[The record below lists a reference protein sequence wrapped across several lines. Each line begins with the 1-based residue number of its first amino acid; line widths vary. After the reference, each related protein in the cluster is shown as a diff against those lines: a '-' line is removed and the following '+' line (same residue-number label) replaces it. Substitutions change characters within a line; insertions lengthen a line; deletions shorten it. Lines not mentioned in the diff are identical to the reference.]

1 MKSLAAST
9 RGSDSRSAGAA
20 ESNTDSAPDSRTFV
34 SCCSQKAATS
44 VLTGANF
51 TGKVSCGRRASAY
64 DGVMKTAARLV
75 ITTAFVSLLAGC
87 GQGERVR
94 EIDWA
99 KAALAR
105 NPAYEILAT
114 DESKG
119 LFTVRDTAG
128 GGVHTLRLEDLV
140 ATPKSD
146 LGGTAAAPASPAA
159 PAATPEMPVDNPQ
172 PETPADPQL
181 ARQSDAAPAVPAGNG
196 PALAEGPGYRITR
209 GQEREPAAAPAL
221 EGPGFS
227 ITRHEPEQRAAGDS
241 AETVASNVERRSDPI
256 VCQGDRLMRIDGE
269 TIEFSGDAVIA
280 EKGCD
285 LFISNAHIRAG
296 GVGIIARQARVHIV
310 NSTIGGSRA
319 SYEASEGAEIYVARS
334 TFSGV
339 GRRFDSATMNDLG
352 GNEYK
357 LTR

>member
-1 MKSLAAST
+1 MKI
-9 RGSDSRSAGAA
+9 
-20 ESNTDSAPDSRTFV
+20 
-34 SCCSQKAATS
+34 
-44 VLTGANF
+44 
-51 TGKVSCGRRASAY
+51 
-64 DGVMKTAARLV
+64 AARIV
-75 ITTAFVSLLAGC
+75 IGSAVVLLFAAC
-87 GQGERVR
+87 SQGERVR

-105 NPAYEILAT
+105 NPAYEIVAT
-114 DESKG
+114 DESAG
-119 LFTVRDTAG
+119 VFTVRDTVG
-128 GGVHTLRLEDLV
+128 GAVHTLRLQDLI
-140 ATPKSD
+140 
-146 LGGTAAAPASPAA
+146 AAPVPPKTASVAPSAA
-159 PAATPEMPVDNPQ
+159 PAAEPAGAPVENAQ
-172 PETPADPQL
+172 PE
-181 ARQSDAAPAVPAGNG
+181 AASEPMIAAGQPRAG
-196 PALAEGPGYRITR
+196 QGEPLAEGPGYSITR
-209 GQEREPAAAPAL
+209 GDHGAAATPSTL
-221 EGPGFS
+221 EGPGYS
-227 ITRHEPEQRAAGDS
+227 ITRHEPEKRQAGAS
-241 AETVASNVERRSDPI
+241 AEQVASNVERRTDPI

-285 LFISNAHIRAG
+285 LFISNATISAG

-357 LTR
+357 LTH